1 MRTGQDSMAS
11 QETQVA
17 QLVASVGAALNA
29 DLAGLTLLIH
39 RRLSTEIEELKGD
52 ERILQL
58 LASSI
63 EGNVDT
69 ILHMFQHGID
79 IERVEPPS
87 AALEYSRR
95 LAERGVPV
103 NALVRAYR
111 LGQDTLLQRSLGE
124 VRRQSDAPDVA
135 SLAVQR
141 IVEITFMYIDWM
153 SQRVVTAYESE
164 RERWLQNRSAVR
176 AARTRDLLAGKS
188 VDMAAAEAALGY
200 RLEQCHLG
208 IVAWM
213 RTGAPGEDQDQLSP
227 LERFVL
233 RLGERFSCP
242 ARPLFVPYDNSS
254 AWAWLPIGR
263 RVAIDPGLIRQAA
276 GSGGRIMVAVGEPAH
291 GVDGFRITH
300 TQAVQTQAVALL
312 GEADAPQ
319 VSMFRQVGVAAL
331 LSADVEAA
339 RAWVSQIL
347 GRLATDDDHSAR
359 LRETLRVFLATGGSY
374 TASAAQLAMHKN
386 SVKYR
391 VEKAE
396 QERGRPI
403 RGDRL
408 DVELALHACHWLGH
422 AVLNQP
428 T

>member
-1 MRTGQDSMAS
+1 MVAD
-11 QETQVA
+11 QETRVA

-29 DLAGLTLLIH
+29 DLAGLTRQIH
-39 RRLSTEIEELKGD
+39 HRVSTEIEELKGD

-58 LASSI
+58 LGSSI

-69 ILHMFQHGID
+69 ILHMFQHGIG

-124 VRRQSDAPDVA
+124 VRQQGGAPDVA

-141 IVEITFMYIDWM
+141 IVEITFTYIDWM

-208 IVAWM
+208 IVAWT
-213 RTGAPGEDQDQLSP
+213 RTGAPGEDEDQLSP

-233 RLGERFSCP
+233 RLGERISCP
-242 ARPLFVPYDNSS
+242 ARPLFVPCDNSS

-263 RVAIDPGLIRQAA
+263 HVATDPGVIWQAA
-276 GSGGRIMVAVGEPAH
+276 DGGGRVMVAVGEPAH

-300 TQAVQTQAVALL
+300 TQAVQTQGVALL
-312 GEADAPQ
+312 NEADASQ
-319 VSMFRQVGVAAL
+319 VTVFRQVGVAAL

-347 GRLATDDDHSAR
+347 GPLATDDDHYAR

-374 TASAAQLAMHKN
+374 TASATQLAMHKN

-403 RGDRL
+403 RRDRL
-408 DVELALHACHWLGH
+408 DVEVALHACHWLGH
-422 AVLNQP
+422 AMLNRP
-428 T
+428 A

>member
-1 MRTGQDSMAS
+1 MRTRQDSVAS
-11 QETQVA
+11 QETRVT
-17 QLVASVGAALNA
+17 QLVASVGAALNK
-29 DLAGLTLLIH
+29 DLAGLTAQIH
-39 RRLSTEIEELKGD
+39 HRLSTQIEELKGD

-58 LASSI
+58 LGSSI
-63 EGNVDT
+63 QGNLDT
-69 ILHMFQHGID
+69 IVHMFQHGIG
-79 IERVEPPS
+79 IEQVEPPT

-124 VRRQSDAPDVA
+124 VRRQGGDPDVA

-141 IVEITFMYIDWM
+141 IMEITFTYIDWM
-153 SQRVVTAYESE
+153 SQRVVTAYEIE

-176 AARTRDLLAGKS
+176 AARTRDLLTGKA
-188 VDMAAAEAALGY
+188 VGIAAAEAALGY
-200 RLEQCHLG
+200 RLGQRHLG
-208 IVAWM
+208 IVAWT
-213 RTGAPGEDQDQLSP
+213 RSGADGEDEDQLSP

-233 RLGERFSCP
+233 RLGEQLSCP
-242 ARPLFVPYDNSS
+242 ARPLFVPCDNSS
-254 AWAWLPIGR
+254 AWAWLPVGR
-263 RVAIDPGLIRQAA
+263 RAAIDQEMIRHAA
-276 GSGGRIMVAVGEPAH
+276 GIGGRVMVAVGEPAH

-312 GEADAPQ
+312 SEADAPQ
-319 VSMFRQVGVAAL
+319 VMTFRQVGVAAL

-339 RAWVSQIL
+339 RAWVGQIL
-347 GRLATDDDHSAR
+347 GRLATDDDHYAR

-374 TASAAQLAMHKN
+374 TASATQLAMHKN

-391 VEKAE
+391 IEKAE

-422 AVLNQP
+422 AVLNR
-428 T
+428 TT

>member
-1 MRTGQDSMAS
+1 MVAD

-29 DLAGLTLLIH
+29 DLAGLTQQIH
-39 RRLSTEIEELKGD
+39 LRLSTEIEDLRGD

-58 LASSI
+58 LRSSV

-69 ILHMFQHGID
+69 ILHMFQHGIGID
-79 IERVEPPS
+79 RVEPPS
-87 AALEYSRR
+87 AAVEYARR
-95 LAERGVPV
+95 LAQRGVPV

-111 LGQDTLLQRSLGE
+111 LGQDTLLRRGLDE
-124 VRRQSDAPDVA
+124 VRRQGGNPEVA
-135 SLAVQR
+135 SLAGQR
-141 IVEITFMYIDWM
+141 MVEITFAYIDWI
-153 SQRVVTAYESE
+153 SQRVVISYEDE
-164 RERWLQNRSAVR
+164 RDRWLQNRSAVR
-176 AARTRDLLAGKS
+176 AARTRELLAGNS

-200 RLEQCHLG
+200 RLAQRHVG
-208 IVAWM
+208 IVVWTRA
-213 RTGAPGEDQDQLSP
+213 GAPGEDELSP
-227 LERFVL
+227 LERFVI
-233 RLGERFSCP
+233 RLAERVSCP
-242 ARPLFVPYDNSS
+242 ARPLFVPCDDSS

-263 RVAIDPGLIRQAA
+263 RADIEPEVIRQAA
-276 GSGGRIMVAVGEPAH
+276 DSGGRVMVAVGEPAQ
-291 GVDGFRITH
+291 GIDGFRITH

-312 GEADAPQ
+312 RDAEAPQ
-319 VSMFRQVGVAAL
+319 VTTFGQVGVAAL

-339 RAWVSQIL
+339 RAWVSQVL
-347 GRLATDDDHSAR
+347 GRLATDDDHCAR

-391 VEKAE
+391 VEKAG

-403 RGDRL
+403 HGDRL
-408 DVELALHACHWLGH
+408 EVEVALHVCHWLGH
-422 AVLNQP
+422 PALNRP

>member
-1 MRTGQDSMAS
+1 MRTGQDSVAS

-69 ILHMFQHGID
+69 ILHMFQHGIG

-124 VRRQSDAPDVA
+124 VRRQGGAPEDVA

-200 RLEQCHLG
+200 RLEQSHVG
-208 IVAWM
+208 IVAWT
-213 RTGAPGEDQDQLSP
+213 RTGAPREDELSP

-233 RLGERFSCP
+233 RLGERVSCP
-242 ARPLFVPYDNSS
+242 ARPLFVPCDNSS

-263 RVAIDPGLIRQAA
+263 RVAIDPGVIRQAA
-276 GSGGRIMVAVGEPAH
+276 GSGGRVMVAVGEPAH

-300 TQAVQTQAVALL
+300 TQALQTQAVALL

-319 VSMFRQVGVAAL
+319 VTMFRQVGVAAL

-339 RAWVSQIL
+339 RAWVTQIL
-347 GRLATDDDHSAR
+347 GPLATDDDHCAR

-422 AVLNQP
+422 AVLNRP
-428 T
+428 A

>member
-1 MRTGQDSMAS
+1 MADQD
-11 QETQVA
+11 TRVA

-29 DLAGLTLLIH
+29 DLAGLTQQIH
-39 RRLSTEIEELKGD
+39 RRLSTEIEELRGD

-58 LASSI
+58 LGSSI

-69 ILHMFQHGID
+69 ILHMFQHGIG

-124 VRRQSDAPDVA
+124 VRQQGGAPDVA
-135 SLAVQR
+135 SLAAQR

-153 SQRVVTAYESE
+153 SQRVVTAYERE

-176 AARTRDLLAGKS
+176 AARTRDLLARKS

-208 IVAWM
+208 IVAWT
-213 RTGAPGEDQDQLSP
+213 RTGAPGEDEDQLSP

-233 RLGERFSCP
+233 RLGERISCP
-242 ARPLFVPYDNSS
+242 ARPLFVPCDNSS

-263 RVAIDPGLIRQAA
+263 RAGIDPGVIRQAA
-276 GSGGRIMVAVGEPAH
+276 GGGGRVMVAVGEPAH

-300 TQAVQTQAVALL
+300 TQAVQAQGVALL
-312 GEADAPQ
+312 GEADARQ
-319 VSMFRQVGVAAL
+319 VTMFWQVGVAAL

-339 RAWVSQIL
+339 RAWVRQVL
-347 GRLATDDDHSAR
+347 GRLATDDDHCAR
-359 LRETLRVFLATGGSY
+359 LRETLRVFLANGGSY
-374 TASAAQLAMHKN
+374 TASATELAMHKN

-391 VEKAE
+391 VEKAK

-408 DVELALHACHWLGH
+408 DVEVALHACHWLGH
-422 AVLNQP
+422 AVLNRP

>member
-1 MRTGQDSMAS
+1 VAS
-11 QETQVA
+11 QETQVT

-29 DLAGLTLLIH
+29 DLAGLTRQIH

-58 LASSI
+58 LGSSI

-69 ILHMFQHGID
+69 VLHMFRHGIG

-124 VRRQSDAPDVA
+124 VRRQGGDPDVA

-141 IVEITFMYIDWM
+141 IVETTFTYIDWM
-153 SQRVVTAYESE
+153 SQRVVTAYEIE

-176 AARTRDLLAGKS
+176 AARTRELLAGKNI
-188 VDMAAAEAALGY
+188 DTGAAEAALGY
-200 RLEQCHLG
+200 RLDQHHLG
-208 IVAWM
+208 IVAWT
-213 RTGAPGEDQDQLSP
+213 RGGAPGEDEDQLSP
-227 LERFVL
+227 LERFIL
-233 RLGERFSCP
+233 RLGERLSCP
-242 ARPLFVPYDNSS
+242 ARPLFVPCDNST

-263 RVAIDPGLIRQAA
+263 RAVDPEVIRQAA
-276 GSGGRIMVAVGEPAH
+276 SSGGRVMAAVGEPAH

-319 VSMFRQVGVAAL
+319 VVTFRQVGVAAL

-339 RAWVSQIL
+339 RAWVSQTL
-347 GRLATDDDHSAR
+347 GRLATDDDHYAR

-374 TASAAQLAMHKN
+374 TASATQLAMHKN

-408 DVELALHACHWLGH
+408 DVELALHACHWLGRS
-422 AVLNQP
+422 VLNR
-428 T
+428 TT

>member
-1 MRTGQDSMAS
+1 MAD
-11 QETQVA
+11 QETRVA

-29 DLAGLTLLIH
+29 DLAGLTRQIH
-39 RRLSTEIEELKGD
+39 HHVSTEIEELKGD
-52 ERILQL
+52 ERILHL
-58 LASSI
+58 LGSSI

-69 ILHMFQHGID
+69 ILHMFQHGIG
-79 IERVEPPS
+79 IEQVEPPS

-124 VRRQSDAPDVA
+124 VRQQGGAPDVA

-141 IVEITFMYIDWM
+141 IVEITFTYIDWM

-200 RLEQCHLG
+200 RVEQCHLG
-208 IVAWM
+208 IVAWT
-213 RTGAPGEDQDQLSP
+213 RTAAPGEDEDQLSP
-227 LERFVL
+227 LERFIL
-233 RLGERFSCP
+233 RLGERISCP
-242 ARPLFVPYDNSS
+242 ARPLFVPCDNSS

-263 RVAIDPGLIRQAA
+263 RVAIDPGVIRHAA
-276 GSGGRIMVAVGEPAH
+276 DGGGRVMVAVGEPAH

-312 GEADAPQ
+312 GEADAAQ
-319 VSMFRQVGVAAL
+319 VTMFRQVGVAAL
-331 LSADVEAA
+331 LSADVGAA

-347 GRLATDDDHSAR
+347 GPLATDDDHCAR
-359 LRETLRVFLATGGSY
+359 LRATLRVFLATGGSY
-374 TASAAQLAMHKN
+374 TASATQLAMHKN

-391 VEKAE
+391 VE
-396 QERGRPI
+396 RPSRNAAAPSAATASTSNSPFTPAI
-403 RGDRL
+403 GS
-408 DVELALHACHWLGH
+408 ATQC
-422 AVLNQP
+422 
-428 T
+428 

>member
-1 MRTGQDSMAS
+1 MVAD

-29 DLAGLTLLIH
+29 DLAGLTQQIH
-39 RRLSTEIEELKGD
+39 LRISTEIEDLRGD

-58 LASSI
+58 LRSSV

-69 ILHMFQHGID
+69 ILHMFQHGIGID
-79 IERVEPPS
+79 RVEPPS
-87 AALEYSRR
+87 AAVEYARR
-95 LAERGVPV
+95 LAQRGVPV

-111 LGQDTLLQRSLGE
+111 LGQDTLLRRSLDE
-124 VRRQSDAPDVA
+124 VRRQGGNPEVA
-135 SLAVQR
+135 SLAGQR
-141 IVEITFMYIDWM
+141 MVEITFGYIDWM
-153 SQRVVTAYESE
+153 SQRVVISYENE
-164 RERWLQNRSAVR
+164 RDRWLQNRSAVR
-176 AARTRDLLAGKS
+176 AARTRELLAGNS
-188 VDMAAAEAALGY
+188 VDMASAEAALGY
-200 RLEQCHLG
+200 RLAQRHVG
-208 IVAWM
+208 VVVWTRA
-213 RTGAPGEDQDQLSP
+213 RAPGEDELSP
-227 LERFVL
+227 LERFVI
-233 RLGERFSCP
+233 RLAERVSCP
-242 ARPLFVPYDNSS
+242 ARPLFVPCDDSS

-263 RVAIDPGLIRQAA
+263 CAGIEPEIIRQAA
-276 GSGGRIMVAVGEPAH
+276 GSDGRVMVAAGEPAQ
-291 GVDGFRITH
+291 GIDGFRVSH
-300 TQAVQTQAVALL
+300 TQAVQIQAVALL
-312 GEADAPQ
+312 RGGEAPQ
-319 VSMFRQVGVAAL
+319 VTTFGQVGVAAL

-339 RAWVSQIL
+339 RAWVSQVL
-347 GRLATDDDHSAR
+347 GRLATDDDHCAR

-391 VEKAE
+391 VEKAG

-422 AVLNQP
+422 AVLNRP

>member
-227 LERFVL
+227 LETFVL
-233 RLGERFSCP
+233 RLGNDSP
-242 ARPLFVPYDNSS
+242 AQPAPSS
-254 AWAWLPIGR
+254 
-263 RVAIDPGLIRQAA
+263 
-276 GSGGRIMVAVGEPAH
+276 
-291 GVDGFRITH
+291 
-300 TQAVQTQAVALL
+300 
-312 GEADAPQ
+312 
-319 VSMFRQVGVAAL
+319 
-331 LSADVEAA
+331 
-339 RAWVSQIL
+339 
-347 GRLATDDDHSAR
+347 
-359 LRETLRVFLATGGSY
+359 FLATTPAPGRGY
-374 TASAAQLAMHKN
+374 RSAGMSL
-386 SVKYR
+386 ST
-391 VEKAE
+391 
-396 QERGRPI
+396 RG
-403 RGDRL
+403 
-408 DVELALHACHWLGH
+408 
-422 AVLNQP
+422 
-428 T
+428 

>member
-1 MRTGQDSMAS
+1 MRTGQGSMAS

-58 LASSI
+58 LASSV

-79 IERVEPPS
+79 IERVEPPT

-141 IVEITFMYIDWM
+141 IVEITFRYIDWM

-176 AARTRDLLAGKS
+176 AARTRELLAGKS
-188 VDMAAAEAALGY
+188 VDIAAAEAALGY
-200 RLEQCHLG
+200 RLDQRHLG
-208 IVAWM
+208 IAAWM
-213 RTGAPGEDQDQLSP
+213 RTGAPGEDEDELSP

-242 ARPLFVPYDNSS
+242 ARPLFVPCDNSS

-263 RVAIDPGLIRQAA
+263 RAAVDPGVIRQAA
-276 GSGGRIMVAVGEPAH
+276 GSGGRVMVAVGEPAP

-403 RGDRL
+403 RDDRL